1 MTNKILTQRIYEGFL
16 NVFWKKF
23 EYSVQHSFLIQKSF
37 ASPKDMTRISSPIKR
52 VICIDKDM
60 LSQGDGKFPE
70 IFCIF
75 DTFVNDLIDEI
86 ENVIIPSGRHT
97 IGAWTYIN
105 DIMYRDDRKIYLGFE
120 LHLYYA

>member
-1 MTNKILTQRIYEGFL
+1 MTNELLTKRIYDGFL

-23 EYSVQHSFLIQKSF
+23 EDLVKHNFLIQKSF
-37 ASPKDMTRISSPIKR
+37 ALQKDMTRTSSPITR

-75 DTFVNDLIDEI
+75 DTFVNDLIDEM
-86 ENVIIPSGRHT
+86 ENDIILRGRHIISSYT
-97 IGAWTYIN
+97 VIN
-105 DIMYRDDRKIYLGFE
+105 NILYGDDKKLYLGFKIW
-120 LHLYYA
+120 LYYV